1 MTVYPSKP
9 RISRISGVLV
19 KSIVWGLDPDTS
31 IIRSL
36 GGYRD
41 WSVSNGVEQN
51 NNYTDR
57 VVIRRNHSLL
67 IIGVRDYIGRRI
79 HVIEHDLIGSKQ
91 DSDGSDGWV
100 PILVWVDPFEST
112 IGKWTL
118 DEHGVK
124 HFHLTTNRH
133 ILREKGERWFWLRRR
148 PLKQFIP
155 CLISNEESV
164 IQVVRDK
171 IVLLMRSVSWRVFE
185 GDIGQNDWKWQP
197 SSIALFA

>member
-100 PILVWVDPFEST
+100 PIHVWVDPFEST

-118 DEHGVK
+118 E
-124 HFHLTTNRH
+124 
-133 ILREKGERWFWLRRR
+133 GERWFWLRRR